1 MAAIPEGYGRRAINP
16 QQQQGQPGQALVQYE
31 GDDRGEP
38 ESEDDY
44 VVPESAFRGLQ
55 SSDQASQ
62 VRRALFEFDIPE
74 TEEEMK
80 LWFKDVRLAL
90 EMVRRIPNIDSQ
102 TLFQLNRTWKDLVA
116 RAHSQGRKKV
126 IQADM
131 EEFIFHLSSAAA
143 MGEVPIAGMTAVSA
157 LTTTTLQQKSQSVQE
172 VRMPSQP
179 AGKSHWWPFGR
190 G

>member
-1 MAAIPEGYGRRAINP
+1 MNP
-16 QQQQGQPGQALVQYE
+16 QQQGQQSSQALVEYQ
-31 GDDRGEP
+31 GDDQREP

-44 VVPESAFRGLQ
+44 VVPESAFRGIQ
-55 SSDQASQ
+55 SSDQALQ
-62 VRRALFEFDIPE
+62 VRRALFEFDIPQ

-80 LWFKDVRLAL
+80 LWFRDVRLAL
-90 EMVRRIPNIDSQ
+90 DMVRRIPNIDSQ

-157 LTTTTLQQKSQSVQE
+157 LTTTTLQQKSQSMQE

-190 G
+190 